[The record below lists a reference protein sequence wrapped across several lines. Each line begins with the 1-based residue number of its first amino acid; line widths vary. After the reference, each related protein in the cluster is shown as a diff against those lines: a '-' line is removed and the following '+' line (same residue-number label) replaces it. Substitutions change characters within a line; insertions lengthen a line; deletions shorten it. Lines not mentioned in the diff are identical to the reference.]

1 MNELA
6 NEADDLFSQIK
17 KQGLVKKFEM
27 TAKELVKACLLPPFG
42 DHSFIL
48 ITELWLLGNMDLE
61 DAKQVMKLYERHIM
75 GDSKTNFK
83 ITLFT

>member
-1 MNELA
+1 
-6 NEADDLFSQIK
+6 
-17 KQGLVKKFEM
+17 
-27 TAKELVKACLLPPFG
+27 
-42 DHSFIL
+42 
-48 ITELWLLGNMDLE
+48 MDVE